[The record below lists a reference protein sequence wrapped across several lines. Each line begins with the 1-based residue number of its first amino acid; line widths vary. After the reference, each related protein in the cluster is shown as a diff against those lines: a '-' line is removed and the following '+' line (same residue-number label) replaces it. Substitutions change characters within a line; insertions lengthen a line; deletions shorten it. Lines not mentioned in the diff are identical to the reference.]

1 MARDELVAVLHA
13 DPEVASSALAQIKCS
28 WKAAAA
34 NLDPENIYAHLTA
47 AAGGM
52 KTLTDSGDVVASRA
66 QATHVIEATYEKGY
80 VAHAAIEPH
89 AALAEI
95 KEGKATIWASTQT
108 PFPTRDSTR
117 RRSV

>member
-1 MARDELVAVLHA
+1 
-13 DPEVASSALAQIKCS
+13 LAQIKCS